1 LNYVRESIE
10 MYDGTPS
17 EQYANA
23 VSGDPY
29 ISAVSNYDRAGAL
42 AKIFRAAEQRV
53 GGSGG
58 SSLAERS
65 MFILAR
71 ARTHNLSPSHYE
83 IIWFIDRTLREHVIS
98 NDVTSPAIVGE
109 SA

>member
-1 LNYVRESIE
+1 ME
-10 MYDGTPS
+10 MYDGTAS
-17 EQYANA
+17 EQYGNA
-23 VSGDPY
+23 VSGEPY

-53 GGSGG
+53 GESGG

-71 ARTHNLSPSHYE
+71 ARTHNISPSHYGV
-83 IIWFIDRTLREHVIS
+83 IWFVDRTLRDHVIS
-98 NDVTSPAIVGE
+98 DNGVNPAIVGE
-109 SA
+109 SE